1 MILLFRSSAGRG
13 SEERRTTARD
23 LIASSFLIVSP
34 SKRDPR
40 YYKRSC
46 FLSSEYVL
54 ETKHINRKTSFEHFA
69 PNIELRVCGAKTST
83 VTLSF
88 YSSFSMSYT

>member
-23 LIASSFLIVSP
+23 LIASPFFILSPMQQARPNAITSVLVFFHLNMYLKLNTLTGKQVS
-34 SKRDPR
+34 
-40 YYKRSC
+40 
-46 FLSSEYVL
+46 
-54 ETKHINRKTSFEHFA
+54 
-69 PNIELRVCGAKTST
+69 NIELWVCRAKTST

>member
-23 LIASSFLIVSP
+23 LIASSFRILSP

-54 ETKHINRKTSFEHFA
+54 ETKHINRKTRFEHRIMGLQGK
-69 PNIELRVCGAKTST
+69 NKHGNT
-83 VTLSF
+83 VFL
-88 YSSFSMSYT
+88 

>member
-34 SKRDPR
+34 SKRDTTLLQAFL
-40 YYKRSC
+40 

-54 ETKHINRKTSFEHFA
+54 ETKNNNRKTSFEHRIMGLQGKNKHGNPIF
-69 PNIELRVCGAKTST
+69 L
-83 VTLSF
+83 
-88 YSSFSMSYT
+88 